1 MPNPTWPATLPPP
14 QADTSAAYGARG
26 NVIETAVESGA
37 PKRRRRF
44 TACEQAFTCT
54 LKLTQAQYATLEDF
68 YLNTLAQVL
77 PFDWTD
83 FRTGVT
89 ATYCFT
95 KDGYRSNYIAGSV
108 NRWLVAL
115 SLARKP

>member
-1 MPNPTWPATLPPP
+1 MPNPIWPATLPPP
-14 QADTSAAYGARG
+14 LADTSATFGPRD
-26 NVIETAVESGA
+26 NVIETAMECGA

-44 TACEQAFTCT
+44 TATELTFTCS

-68 YLNTLAQVL
+68 YLNMLAQVL

-83 FRTGVT
+83 FRTGDT
-89 ATYCFT
+89 ATYVFT

-108 NRWLVAL
+108 NRWQVSL